1 MVNFM
6 SRIIFHYKES
16 AHMVKGHEASSEGPQ
31 GGFAEEGAPWV
42 WKVWGMVRGRRWR
55 VASCP
60 GDAEARE
67 PRGPGLQEL
76 RMAGSGNKAWS
87 GKLGGILSKQ
97 RHVWILFL

>member
-1 MVNFM
+1 M
-6 SRIIFHYKES
+6 
-16 AHMVKGHEASSEGPQ
+16 
-31 GGFAEEGAPWV
+31 
-42 WKVWGMVRGRRWR
+42 
-55 VASCP
+55 ASCP